1 MKVTKKHT
9 AGACLSVVLVAG
21 LVPLAETPR
30 SDVINV
36 VLCQQVGR
44 YPCAVRQSVLL
55 S

>member
-1 MKVTKKHT
+1 MKATKKHT

-36 VLCQQVGR
+36 VLCQQALFCLM
-44 YPCAVRQSVLL
+44 PIRQSVLL
-55 S
+55 P